1 MNANWWCLD
10 LAVALAQRWQP
21 LVCHSSDLRKR
32 NQLILPHSPF
42 WFNPYLFCTV
52 SLWEAGADRP
62 KEQDDPAMPTLVG
75 ASASS
80 LHRLK
85 DLTNTEG
92 AFFVFGDL
100 AATVVGKARLHFC
113 LYELDP
119 HQGSAMMV
127 QSITSNPFDVQVPRD
142 WEGVKESTI
151 LSRTF
156 SDQGV
161 KLRLRKES
169 RAAQ

>member
-1 MNANWWCLD
+1 MFD
-10 LAVALAQRWQP
+10 
-21 LVCHSSDLRKR
+21 SSED
-32 NQLILPHSPF
+32 H
-42 WFNPYLFCTV
+42 
-52 SLWEAGADRP
+52 P
-62 KEQDDPAMPTLVG
+62 KEQDDDRSPTLVG

-113 LYELDP
+113 LYELEP
-119 HQGSAMMV
+119 HTGHAVMV
-127 QSITSNPFDVQVPRD
+127 QATTSHIFDVQVPRD